1 MEAQTVYKDLFL
13 TRRYFIK
20 GNVFPMNG
28 RLSNYL
34 DRNTRRFIRVQD
46 ALITDLE
53 DAEQSPVP
61 NVLLNTDEILFAH
74 ELIESGGDLFRKHK
88 RPDFDLDYVK
98 MVLKGDQG
106 VTLRGKIRPESLE
119 SNTFNRSFLVL
130 QQPRMDALHEAL
142 QPEIDLLGSLSY
154 LIVSKRNIG
163 YIFRY

>member
-1 MEAQTVYKDLFL
+1 METQTVYKDLFL
-13 TRRYFIK
+13 TGRYFIK

-28 RLSNYL
+28 RLSNFL

-119 SNTFNRSFLVL
+119 NNTFNRRFLVL